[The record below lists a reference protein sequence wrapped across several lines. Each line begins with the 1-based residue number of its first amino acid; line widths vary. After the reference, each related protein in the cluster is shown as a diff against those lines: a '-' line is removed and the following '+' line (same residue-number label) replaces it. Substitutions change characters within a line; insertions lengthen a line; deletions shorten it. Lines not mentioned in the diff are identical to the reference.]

1 MKTLRQ
7 PPHPSQ
13 MVEHIAAAAITAGDV
28 VLIAGGV
35 GIAQDTVASGKLV
48 TVAIGGQLQ
57 ATPVIAAQAW
67 TLGAKIYWDATPG
80 EFTNVATANTLAGW
94 AYRARASADT
104 VGYIVILAP
113 PGI

>member
-1 MKTLRQ
+1 MKTLKQ

-13 MVEHIAAAAITAGDV
+13 MVEHIALAAIVSGAV

-35 GIAQDTVASGKLV
+35 GIAQDTVAIGKTV
-48 TVAIGGQLQ
+48 AVAIGGQLR

-80 EFTNVATANTLAGW
+80 EFTNISAGNTLAGW
-94 AYRARASADT
+94 AYRARASGDT
-104 VGYIVILAP
+104 EGFIVLLAP